1 MENHVIL
8 VGYRFLG
15 KYVAESLQRLKV
27 DFIVITRTKEQ
38 VDILKANKITGFYAP
53 ITRLYEALKE
63 ANVEKASTLVST
75 IENDSENMLAVL
87 TAKQLNKGIK
97 TISIVNDRA
106 LVRGVK
112 NAGADVVVPYF
123 DIMGHMLATSS
134 ISREISGVF
143 FSSDLKS
150 KFIAEFRIGVSGI
163 TFRDLKGI
171 CPVLMISRGD
181 ETIYDMKDD
190 FQLMEGDLVYAL
202 TDQACI
208 EVFRDRLNSLSKRK
222 V

>member
-1 MENHVIL
+1 MENHVIV

-27 DFIVITRTKEQ
+27 DFVVITRTKEQ
-38 VDILKANKITGFYAP
+38 LDILKSNNITGFYSP
-53 ITRLYEALKE
+53 ITRLYEVLKE

-106 LVRGVK
+106 LLRGVK
-112 NAGADVVVPYF
+112 NAGADIVVPYF
-123 DIMGHMLATSS
+123 DIMGYMLATSS

-150 KFIAEFRIGVSGI
+150 KYIAEFKIGVPGI
-163 TFRDLKGI
+163 TFRDIKGI
-171 CPVLMISRGD
+171 CPVLMISRND

-190 FQLMEGDLVYAL
+190 FQLKEGDLVYAL
-202 TDQACI
+202 TDQTCI
-208 EVFRDRLNSLSKRK
+208 EVFRDRLDSLGRRK
-222 V
+222 A

>member
-8 VGYRFLG
+8 VGYKFLG

-38 VDILKANKITGFYAP
+38 LDILKANKITGFYSP

-75 IENDSENMLAVL
+75 IESDSENMLAVL

-106 LVRGVK
+106 LQRGLK
-112 NAGADVVVPYF
+112 NAGADVIVPYF
-123 DIMGHMLATSS
+123 DIMGHMIATSS
-134 ISREISGVF
+134 ISKEISGVF